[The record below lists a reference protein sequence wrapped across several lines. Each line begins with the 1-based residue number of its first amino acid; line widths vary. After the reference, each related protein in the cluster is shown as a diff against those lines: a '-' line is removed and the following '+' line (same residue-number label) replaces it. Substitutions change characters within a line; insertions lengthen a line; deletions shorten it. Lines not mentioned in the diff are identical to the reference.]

1 MKKKEKKIL
10 FITLSVIFTTYLLL
24 VYGGPTKLD
33 DNFISFLKKKDIVAV
48 LIGSLISNIFSKNI
62 NAITDSFILP
72 IISVFLNID
81 LSKSIKINGIEFNT
95 KKIISSFINLVVSV
109 MFIIIV
115 FSKFETNNLSR

>member
-1 MKKKEKKIL
+1 MNKKEKKIL
-10 FITLSVIFTTYLLL
+10 FITLSVVFTTYLLV

-33 DNFISFLKKKDIVAV
+33 DHFISFLRKKDIVAV
-48 LIGSLISNIFSKNI
+48 LIGSLISNIFANNI

-72 IISVFLNID
+72 IISLFLNID
-81 LSKSIKINGIEFNT
+81 LSKSIKINGIKFNT

-109 MFIIIV
+109 LFIIIV

>member
-33 DNFISFLKKKDIVAV
+33 DHFISFLKKKDIVAV

-62 NAITDSFILP
+62 NAIADSFILP

-115 FSKFETNNLSR
+115 FSKFETNNLTR